1 MRLLYDRPQTN
12 RFGEYILPERYIDK
26 WHRTHGVTKPI
37 PYRGYLFGN
46 DEKYIDPDT
55 EELEDGGVNF
65 RTHPTYW
72 AFYAVSA
79 ADAYEEY
86 NREETYHQFDG
97 ADAINN
103 PIVDFQKP
111 MMLLDKSNSDG
122 SYDLY
127 GVNLYNNQEWK
138 FSNDETNYEQGYSN
152 LGTDYN
158 TRIDYLE
165 THFSHPTWS
174 GEDRDSLL
182 LVDALDGTIQT
193 ALAGL
198 PSDNLFSS
206 ILKPDFQVFCFSKD
220 NFTDTFMS
228 IGDMLNESIVNYFLY
243 YDHTKNSESSLFAA
257 SSFPIKINLGLNLH
271 GNIYYRSSLTAA
283 TVNEYLTLTDVPN
296 KIDEIVGES
305 SIAQSV
311 YRFNVVQWG
320 DEDKLLTDEEIEN
333 SFYFNSYV
341 NEEDESTTNTFD
353 WTINMQKQLNSK
365 LIFNQ
370 SHPHQGVHNLLT
382 HNYKS
387 PGIKNIKIIVY
398 RYSKD
403 DFLLLQTVLVT
414 KNIVINDGNITA
426 QDFEIFGG
434 TEFNFLPVRDN
445 QVIIGGLSEDSKYI
459 ISSKKIKDNDLY
471 SKDDYLSKS
480 TTDNFIKKYN
490 DGMFGKDPG
499 KIDLGTMRNF
509 RGVKRLGDM
518 TGSFHATG
526 SENDN
531 SLITNIFID
540 KIDNNFKRDT
550 TLELNSQ
557 KRDFHS
563 LQNTIGTNK
572 TAVLIGD
579 YELEKKKEENPIRKK
594 GFMNPPQIDKDI
606 DKQAV

>member
-1 MRLLYDRPQTN
+1 METSYPVEVNLNVDL
-12 RFGEYILPERYIDK
+12 YIDGSIASYPN
-26 WHRTHGVTKPI
+26 TLSSEI
-37 PYRGYLFGN
+37 
-46 DEKYIDPDT
+46 
-55 EELEDGGVNF
+55 
-65 RTHPTYW
+65 
-72 AFYAVSA
+72 
-79 ADAYEEY
+79 
-86 NREETYHQFDG
+86 TYHTHFPDVAHIQTFLG
-97 ADAINN
+97 N
-103 PIVDFQKP
+103 P
-111 MMLLDKSNSDG
+111 NSV
-122 SYDLY
+122 SV
-127 GVNLYNNQEWK
+127 VNQIDVQDCVYRYYVQEWG
-138 FSNDETNYEQGYSN
+138 DEE
-152 LGTDYN
+152 
-158 TRIDYLE
+158 E
-165 THFSHPTWS
+165 
-174 GEDRDSLL
+174 
-182 LVDALDGTIQT
+182 V
-193 ALAGL
+193 
-198 PSDNLFSS
+198 
-206 ILKPDFQVFCFSKD
+206 SKD
-220 NFTDTFMS
+220 NQLEDYYSEFFISGSREMGEYDTKIFV
-228 IGDMLNESIVNYFLY
+228 LNQIDS
-243 YDHTKNSESSLFAA
+243 K
-257 SSFPIKINLGLNLH
+257 PIQ
-271 GNIYYRSSLTAA
+271 NISKHIY
-283 TVNEYLTLTDVPN
+283 
-296 KIDEIVGES
+296 
-305 SIAQSV
+305 
-311 YRFNVVQWG
+311 
-320 DEDKLLTDEEIEN
+320 
-333 SFYFNSYV
+333 
-341 NEEDESTTNTFD
+341 TT
-353 WTINMQKQLNSK
+353 S
-365 LIFNQ
+365 
-370 SHPHQGVHNLLT
+370 
-382 HNYKS
+382 
-387 PGIKNIKIIVY
+387 GIKRIKIIVY